1 MAVKKVFVLAGEASG
16 DVLGAEFLSALRAAD
31 PSVSIAYTGG
41 PAMRAVLQGQVPSVP
56 MEQMAFMGFAEVLRH
71 LPQIWSNDQTIK
83 RTLLH
88 DHPDLVVLID
98 YPGYGLRLAK
108 WLNARGFRR
117 RGGRV
122 VQLVSPQFWAWK
134 PGRLATLKSCFDAVY
149 PLLPFESPLL
159 TKAGVVAPYFGHPAA
174 FRVPSGGWDPEGP
187 IALLP
192 GSRTQ
197 EWAHHVP
204 IFSDTAQ
211 ALGREVRW
219 YRPAHI
225 QSGDYQRMLAR
236 LGVTAS
242 LEAIHCGVPSMQG
255 ISGALVAS
263 GTATL
268 EVALR
273 GIPLVVAYKTSRVSY
288 EIGKRVIRVPYISLV
303 NLILDRPAV
312 AECVQDRCA
321 PDILTQAMAQALTQP
336 DWDQT
341 VAELRQAVDLG
352 DAMSK
357 IVEHARTV

>member
-16 DVLGAEFLSALRAAD
+16 DVLGAEFLTALRAAD
-31 PSVSIAYTGG
+31 PHVSITYTGG
-41 PAMRAVLQGQVPSVP
+41 PAMSAVLQGQAPWVS
-56 MEQMAFMGFAEVLRH
+56 MENMAFMGFAEVLRH
-71 LPQIWSNDQTIK
+71 LPQIWRNDQTIK
-83 RTLLH
+83 RALLQER
-88 DHPDLVVLID
+88 PDLVVLID

-108 WLNARGFRR
+108 WLNAQGFRR
-117 RGGRV
+117 EGARV

-134 PGRLATLKSCFDAVY
+134 PGRLTTLKACFDAVY

-159 TKAGVVAPYFGHPAA
+159 AKAGVVAPYFGHPAA
-174 FRVPSGGWDPEGP
+174 FRVPLGGWDPQGP

-197 EWAHHVP
+197 EWAQHVP
-204 IFSDTAQ
+204 IFAATAQ

-225 QSGDYQRMLAR
+225 PPGAYQKILAR

-242 LEAIHCGVPSMQG
+242 LETIHCGVPSMQG
-255 ISGALVAS
+255 VSGALVAS

-273 GIPLVVAYKTSRVSY
+273 GIPLVVAYKTSRLSY
-288 EIGKRVIRVPYISLV
+288 EIGKRIIRVPYISLV

-312 AECVQDRCA
+312 SECVQDRCV
-321 PDILTQAMAQALTQP
+321 PDILTQAMAQAWTRP
-336 DWDQT
+336 DWVQT
-341 VAELRQAVDLG
+341 VAELRQAIDLG
-352 DAMSK
+352 DPMPK
-357 IVEHARTV
+357 VVQHARSL

>member
-1 MAVKKVFVLAGEASG
+1 MVVKKVFVLAGEASG
-16 DVLGAEFLSALRAAD
+16 DVLGAEFLRALRAAD
-31 PSVSIAYTGG
+31 PLVSITYTGG
-41 PAMRAVLQGQVPSVP
+41 PAMREVLQGQVPWVP
-56 MEQMAFMGFAEVLRH
+56 MEQMAFMGFVEVLRH
-71 LPQIWSNDQTIK
+71 LPQIWRNDQTIK
-83 RTLLH
+83 RALL
-88 DHPDLVVLID
+88 DDRPDLIVLID

-108 WLNARGFRR
+108 WLNAQGFRSEGR
-117 RGGRV
+117 RI

-134 PGRLATLKSCFDAVY
+134 PDRVATLKSCFDTVY

-174 FRVPSGGWDPEGP
+174 TRVPAGGWDPEGP

-225 QSGDYQRMLAR
+225 QSVDYQRMLAR

-321 PDILTQAMAQALTQP
+321 PQVLAQAMEQALNRP
-336 DWDQT
+336 DWPQT
-341 VAELRQAVDLG
+341 VAELRQVVDLG
-352 DAMSK
+352 DPMPQ
-357 IVEHARTV
+357 IVEHARSL